1 MQKIVDAIT
10 ALPEKLEKDLFLRIK
25 DKLTKTYKNFLF
37 SQPYQHAFYAADI
50 CLENA
55 KWTIEDKIIA
65 LADIDLPSLEAF
77 HARLLSRFHLELLVH
92 GNASPSEAKTIATT
106 ILDNISPKPVFQS
119 NMPSLRVVQL
129 KKGASYLH
137 RFKEYNSEDVNNCL
151 ATILQFGA
159 VSLSTNAIISFL
171 HHLIKEPFFNELRTK
186 EQLGYIVHSSIKTNG
201 NNIKSMLFL
210 IQSDAF
216 DPMHLDNRV
225 EAFIIRFRDHLVKM
239 TDEEFETNIDSVV
252 KEFHE
257 KNKNLGEE
265 SGRYW
270 SAISNNTYLFR
281 KYQLI
286 GDEVKQIKKRQIL
299 IFFDKFISKQSD
311 HRSKLCIQVFGKN
324 HAALMDTQMEE
335 GVELIKSDGIAQF
348 KRKMPLF
355 ALSEEVDLEGMKM

>member
-225 EAFIIRFRDHLVKM
+225 EAFTIQFCDHLVKM
-239 TDEEFETNIDSVV
+239 TDEEFVTNIDSFV

-257 KNKNLGEE
+257 KNKMLGE
-265 SGRYW
+265 
-270 SAISNNTYLFR
+270 
-281 KYQLI
+281 
-286 GDEVKQIKKRQIL
+286 
-299 IFFDKFISKQSD
+299 
-311 HRSKLCIQVFGKN
+311 
-324 HAALMDTQMEE
+324 
-335 GVELIKSDGIAQF
+335 
-348 KRKMPLF
+348 
-355 ALSEEVDLEGMKM
+355 